1 MQIFFWNKSKYLWLA
16 YSSRKKYLL
25 VLFEKSCIFVKN
37 VCTVRRS
44 QTNAPQ
50 KITLW
55 EMIFAFG
62 VWCKRWMN
70 RTKNLLSF
78 GWNVT
83 KTGKKSRTVEIN
95 CISTRKLRTGKH
107 TRHIPSS
114 LSGLITGD
122 VFTLL
127 ECCSG
132 HPNIYFSPTAFDSS
146 LFTCVI
152 IQILLTLK
160 E

>member
-1 MQIFFWNKSKYLWLA
+1 ML
-16 YSSRKKYLL
+16 
-25 VLFEKSCIFVKN
+25 
-37 VCTVRRS
+37 
-44 QTNAPQ
+44 Q
-50 KITLW
+50 KQ
-55 EMIFAFG
+55 
-62 VWCKRWMN
+62 
-70 RTKNLLSF
+70 
-78 GWNVT
+78 
-83 KTGKKSRTVEIN
+83 GKKSRTVEIN

-132 HPNIYFSPTAFDSS
+132 HIYFSPTAFDSS